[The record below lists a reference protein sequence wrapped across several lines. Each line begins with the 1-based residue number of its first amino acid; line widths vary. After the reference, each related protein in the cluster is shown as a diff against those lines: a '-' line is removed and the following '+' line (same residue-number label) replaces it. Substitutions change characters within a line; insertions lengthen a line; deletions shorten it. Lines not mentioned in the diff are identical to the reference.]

1 MAGRIPNDFI
11 DDLVARTDIVE
22 LVDHFVPLKRAGR
35 EYKACCPFHSEKT
48 PSFTVSA
55 DKQFYHC
62 FGCGAHGTALGFLM
76 EYQHMEFVE
85 AVEELAHRAGLAVPR
100 EGSGG
105 PAPARHD
112 DGPLFD
118 IMEEAAR
125 YFRGQ
130 LRQAPKAID
139 YLKARGV
146 NGQTAARFGVGY
158 APPGWEG
165 FVGTLGGDSRRQEL
179 AIRAGLANT
188 REGGRAYDRFRDR
201 IIFPIRDRRGR
212 IVGFGGRIIGDGEPK
227 YLNSPETPIFHK
239 GREVYGL
246 HEARQA
252 NRSLERLVLV
262 EGYMDVVTL
271 AQHGIL
277 YATAN
282 LGTAATTEQIEAL
295 FKTAPELVFCFDGDA
310 AGRRA
315 AWRALE
321 NALPRMQEGRQ
332 ARFAF
337 LPEGEDPDSLVR
349 TQGAAAFAG
358 LLDASST
365 LSGFLLDSLAARTNL
380 ATPDGRA
387 HLADLARPYIAHL
400 PQGALRRVVV
410 DNLAERCR
418 MAGPVLERVLR
429 EGTPGEDVG
438 TSNFRAPRH
447 SKKTPMRNLVTLLLR
462 HPELAIHVPERQAV
476 RDLPVAGAAVLHAM
490 LEFLEASPK
499 VSMGVMMEHF
509 RDTETGEFL
518 ARIARTMAPEPAD
531 FDPQAD
537 FKGALARLMDEQQ
550 IQPLRQKIKAGTA
563 SEDELKQYQR
573 ALATAKGLV
582 SEGE

>member
-11 DDLVARTDIVE
+11 DDLVARTDIVD
-22 LVDHFVPLKRAGR
+22 LIDRFVPLKRAGR

-48 PSFTVSA
+48 PSFTVSP

-85 AVEELAHRAGLAVPR
+85 AVEELAHRAGLTVPR
-100 EGSGG
+100 EGGG
-105 PAPARHD
+105 EARPARHD

-130 LRQAPKAID
+130 LRQAPKAVE
-139 YLKARGV
+139 YLKERGV
-146 NGQTAARFGVGY
+146 TGETAARFGLGY
-158 APPGWEG
+158 APPGWDG
-165 FVGTLGGDSRRQEL
+165 FVGTLGGDSQRLEL
-179 AIRAGLANT
+179 AVKAGLANAK
-188 REGGRAYDRFRDR
+188 EGGRPYDRFRDR

-212 IVGFGGRIIGDGEPK
+212 IVGFGGRVMGDGEPK
-227 YLNSPETPIFHK
+227 YLNSPETPVFHK

-295 FKTAPELVFCFDGDA
+295 FKTAPELVFCFDGDD

-349 TQGAAAFAG
+349 TRGAAAFAAR
-358 LLDASST
+358 LDESAT
-365 LSGFLLDSLAARTNL
+365 LSAFLLDSLAARTNL

-387 HLADLARPYIAHL
+387 HLIDLARPYIAHL
-400 PQGALRRVVV
+400 PPGALRRVVV

-418 MAGPVLERVLR
+418 MASQQLDRVLQGR
-429 EGTPGEDVG
+429 SAADHAPAQ
-438 TSNFRAPRH
+438 NFRAQRH

-462 HPELAIHVPERQAV
+462 HPGLAAHVPERQAV
-476 RDLPVAGAAVLHAM
+476 RDLPVAGAAVLDAM
-490 LEFLEASPK
+490 LEFLEQSPQ
-499 VSMGVMMEHF
+499 VSMGVVMEHF
-509 RDTETGEFL
+509 RDTETGVFL
-518 ARIARTMAPEPAD
+518 DKIARTMEPEPAG

-537 FKGALARLMDEQQ
+537 FTGALARLMEEQQ

-573 ALATAKGLV
+573 ALATAKGLT
-582 SEGE
+582 SRG